1 MKQRKTK
8 PTAQEIANI
17 AGVSLTLVH
26 RKLAQGK
33 TPRAIIAEAEAHN
46 QRTAQRRPIANA
58 AVVNGHAATVCFAE
72 AQRRKELALAAL
84 REHELATRTGEIVD
98 AEQARAW
105 IHHICTPLMQS
116 IRALPDEL
124 RDLLPE
130 GMEGL
135 LRRRIEGII
144 ASADRY
150 VVSCFSRAGQP
161 LGDGSLDCG
170 NGYRVAWTI
179 IPPPVA
185 PPKKSEIV

>member
-1 MKQRKTK
+1 MKRKTK

-33 TPRAIIAEAEAHN
+33 TARQIIAEAEVHEA
-46 QRTAQRRPIANA
+46 QRTTQPRPTASA
-58 AVVNGHAATVCFAE
+58 AVVNGHAATVSFAE

-98 AEQARAW
+98 AAEARTW
-105 IHHICTPLMQS
+105 IRHICVPLTQS

-130 GMEGL
+130 GLDGL

-161 LGDGSLDCG
+161 LADGSLDCG